1 MEEIELQRKKSMSK
15 KAYLDTMKSK
25 RVFVPMNT
33 GTRVIN
39 SKKDYNRQRYKR
51 GN

>member
-1 MEEIELQRKKSMSK
+1 MQSLMKKGMTK
-15 KAYLDTMKSK
+15 KAYLEQMKSK

-33 GTRVIN
+33 GTRTFA